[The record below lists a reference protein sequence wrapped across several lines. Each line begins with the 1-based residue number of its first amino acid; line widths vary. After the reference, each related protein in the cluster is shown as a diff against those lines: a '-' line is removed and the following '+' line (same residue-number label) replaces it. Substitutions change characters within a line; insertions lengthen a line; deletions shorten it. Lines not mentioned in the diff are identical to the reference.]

1 MDGHAWALILAVIAL
16 VLGLAVRLR
25 ASRTGSKSAPL
36 QRATLLGPCAVI
48 IGTLP
53 WVLQL
58 GETVKIAASI
68 TSIIVTLAAV
78 VFTVI
83 HATSTRRT

>member
-1 MDGHAWALILAVIAL
+1 MSGYAWALILAVI
-16 VLGLAVRLR
+16 GLAFLVAARLR
-25 ASRTGSKSAPL
+25 DARSGSKGARL
-36 QRATLLGPCAVI
+36 HNAMLMGPCAII

-68 TSIIVTLAAV
+68 TSIVVSVAA
-78 VFTVI
+78 TVLLVI
-83 HATSTRRT
+83 QTYKG